1 MAYNKPSIHTPS
13 NDSSSITDRG
23 SFAIELGL
31 DEATLASYPKLL
43 YPQAKLQSKAN
54 HSLASCCSI
63 CLGDY
68 EDKWYVTVIA
78 WLWSYFHLKCMDCWL
93 RLDPTSPICQKL
105 PVPTLSTPL
114 AEVAASI
121 YWSEK
126 FVFLFQFFRE
136 AVFSVC
142 RHVLWRLEWD
152 GIHRSF
158 MLGSLH
164 WIWDININF

>member
-1 MAYNKPSIHTPS
+1 MAYNNPSIHTPS

-68 EDKWYVTVIA
+68 ED
-78 WLWSYFHLKCMDCWL
+78 SDML
-93 RLDPTSPICQKL
+93 RLL
-105 PVPTLSTPL
+105 PDCGLTFISNVWT
-114 AEVAASI
+114 V
-121 YWSEK
+121 
-126 FVFLFQFFRE
+126 
-136 AVFSVC
+136 
-142 RHVLWRLEWD
+142 
-152 GIHRSF
+152 G
-158 MLGSLH
+158 
-164 WIWDININF
+164 